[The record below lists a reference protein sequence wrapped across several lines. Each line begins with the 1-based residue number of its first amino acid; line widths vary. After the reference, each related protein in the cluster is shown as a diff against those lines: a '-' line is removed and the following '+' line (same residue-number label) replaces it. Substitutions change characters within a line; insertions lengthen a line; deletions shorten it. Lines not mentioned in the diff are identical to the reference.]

1 MAVNS
6 HCCRP
11 DHKRL
16 RHGRRKQIAV
26 GRRHPR
32 TNCRSRHNDNG
43 RSGDNHRDGT
53 VFDNLYE
60 PGELG
65 SVDHPGQPRHVHDKP
80 GIDYVDNE
88 PNVVDDFTLFR
99 LFHHHIE
106 FYNHINHNNDGSSDN
121 DVNIDDDDFY
131 DYVSYH
137 DNDCPDRPHHS
148 PR

>member
-53 VFDNLYE
+53 VCDNLYE
-60 PGELG
+60 PGGLD

-80 GIDYVDNE
+80 DTHHVDYDRD
-88 PNVVDDFTLFR
+88 VVDDFNLFY
-99 LFHHHIE
+99 HHIE
-106 FYNHINHNNDGSSDN
+106 FYNHYNNNCSPDN
-121 DVNIDDDDFY
+121 DVNIDHDDLHDHDSY
-131 DYVSYH
+131 DGNACASGP
-137 DNDCPDRPHHS
+137 NNSLR
-148 PR
+148 